1 MAAPSEM
8 EMWSPWHGCHRIS
21 PGCANCYV
29 YARDAA
35 YGKDSSVVE
44 KTKSFDLPLR
54 RDRQGNYK
62 LRCNS
67 PVFTCGT
74 SDFFLP
80 EADPW
85 RLEAWSMIKA
95 RPDLTFAIIT
105 KRPQRFYVNLPLDWG
120 QGYPNVRLYCTVEN
134 QAEADRRLP
143 VFLSL
148 PLRYRAINCEPLLE
162 NLNLTAYLNPQLLKK
177 VSVGGESGP
186 HGRDL
191 SYQWVVAIRQQCLAY
206 GIPFA
211 FKQTG
216 THFIKN
222 GRRYTI
228 PRQLQHQQAIRAGL
242 DYPKP

>member
-1 MAAPSEM
+1 M
-8 EMWSPWHGCHRIS
+8 
-21 PGCANCYV
+21 
-29 YARDAA
+29 
-35 YGKDSSVVE
+35 E

-120 QGYPNVRLYCTVEN
+120 QGYPNVRLYCTCLLYTSIMCRAVPESTCFPVPL
-134 QAEADRRLP
+134 RRSP
-143 VFLSL
+143 ATRISL
-148 PLRYRAINCEPLLE
+148 P
-162 NLNLTAYLNPQLLKK
+162 
-177 VSVGGESGP
+177 
-186 HGRDL
+186 
-191 SYQWVVAIRQQCLAY
+191 
-206 GIPFA
+206 
-211 FKQTG
+211 
-216 THFIKN
+216 
-222 GRRYTI
+222 
-228 PRQLQHQQAIRAGL
+228 
-242 DYPKP
+242 